1 MATSPEDPV
10 PIPAPRNGI
19 CRSCGGSGYA
29 DDGPRR
35 TTCPN
40 CGMELGPRMRYSV
53 HGTDSADVIKVM
65 KEIERQRLATQSPW
79 RAGLFYLTCL
89 SVVTALVLVVARLVD
104 WWILPIVMV
113 TALVSVVV
121 LGALQL
127 RQDGKITE
135 RGLISLIA
143 ASFRTAKSVLPQ
155 SQGTPPPQI

>member
-1 MATSPEDPV
+1 MT
-10 PIPAPRNGI
+10 
-19 CRSCGGSGYA
+19 
-29 DDGPRR
+29 
-35 TTCPN
+35 
-40 CGMELGPRMRYSV
+40 LGPRQQYSV

-65 KEIERQRLATQSPW
+65 KEIERQRLAMQGPW

-89 SVVTALVLVVARLVD
+89 TLVTSLALVVARLVD
-104 WWILPIVMV
+104 WWVLPIVMV
-113 TALVSVVV
+113 VALVSVVV

-155 SQGTPPPQI
+155 SQGTLPPQV